1 MKKRQSAKILSA
13 LLAGA
18 MVISAMSGCS
28 GSGTPTTSSGN
39 SQAES
44 SEGQTDPAKDEDGD
58 IVVWGWSVGEVQT
71 LFDAFAED
79 TGYNGEMEYV
89 TIQQTEA
96 FQKLQTTISAGLDLP
111 DAISSDGGAD
121 FADIQNKKECGG
133 NIQWQNHYLRNWAE
147 DTKDKRII

>member
-58 IVVWGWSVGEVQT
+58 IVVWGWSADRCDQAVDIKD
-71 LFDAFAED
+71 LKMSAE
-79 TGYNGEMEYV
+79 NC
-89 TIQQTEA
+89 
-96 FQKLQTTISAGLDLP
+96 FQI
-111 DAISSDGGAD
+111 
-121 FADIQNKKECGG
+121 F
-133 NIQWQNHYLRNWAE
+133 
-147 DTKDKRII
+147 